1 MALAPGL
8 GSRNALDRIT
18 RGRVL
23 PAAFFFALTLSR
35 EDEDCVTNAPVS
47 CALQIFTFVC
57 RGRPVMLN
65 FALLTSVQNG
75 AERRQTMR
83 QRRAFTL
90 VELLVVI
97 GIIAIMIAI
106 LLPTL
111 RKVKEQANRTK
122 CMSNERQIVMAML
135 MYSNDDK
142 KHFFLYSAGAG
153 GNDSLYQ
160 LHPWP
165 APIDIYSGPIYLTNI
180 KATICPSTSNRVDNP
195 DHLRDNARDPSDASG
210 HHSYELRV
218 FMTPGTTYPDGY
230 IVPPANDPITGNTWK
245 TPHNCRNATQNM
257 LISDADDQQFANDCN
272 NWPMR

>member
-1 MALAPGL
+1 
-8 GSRNALDRIT
+8 
-18 RGRVL
+18 
-23 PAAFFFALTLSR
+23 
-35 EDEDCVTNAPVS
+35 
-47 CALQIFTFVC
+47 
-57 RGRPVMLN
+57 
-65 FALLTSVQNG
+65 
-75 AERRQTMR
+75 MR
-83 QRRAFTL
+83 RRAFTL

-122 CMSNERQIVMAML
+122 CMSNERQIVLAMM

-160 LHPWP
+160 LHPWR
-165 APIDIYSGPIYLTNI
+165 APQDPYAGAIYLRDF
-180 KATICPSTSNRVDNP
+180 KAAICPSTSNRVDNP

-210 HHSYELRV
+210 HHSYEMRM

-230 IVPPANDPITGNTWK
+230 IVPAANDVATGNTWK
-245 TPHNCRNATQNM
+245 TPQNCRNATTNM

-272 NWPMR
+272 NWPDAVNNHGKDGMCVGFADGHAEFRSADKNLMEAFMYGHYHPSLTAAFEPAIFAKCRVRRTGTGYEWY